1 MSGGSVE
8 VGEGD
13 KPDRPRPSEQGQ
25 QQSIER
31 RADMSIQDFH
41 AKLGPQNPTPELIAY
56 KSLGQS
62 SAGDLTHQTQK
73 LEWAPWPER

>member
-1 MSGGSVE
+1 
-8 VGEGD
+8 
-13 KPDRPRPSEQGQ
+13 
-25 QQSIER
+25 
-31 RADMSIQDFH
+31 MSIQDFH
-41 AKLGPQNPTPELIAY
+41 AKLGPQNPTPDFIAY